1 MDPRPASA
9 LSSDYA
15 LVEEIFNSFKLLKQ
29 RFGITYAAIGGL
41 SVLPWPVFHHAPA
54 DKLVEDFPIF
64 CLVILLTRRSASCGR
79 ELSARPGKAR

>member
-54 DKLVEDFPIF
+54 DKLVEDFPD
-64 CLVILLTRRSASCGR
+64 ILLSDLAHETIRQLR
-79 ELSARPGKAR
+79 ARAIRTAR